1 MEHTHGLSGPYILT
15 AQEIAKVATLKKP
28 GAFAFGLLDE
38 RGTFVP
44 RVLGM
49 SSTNVSHRLCEG
61 IDKYSHFKIRY
72 TDSAKDAFF
81 EWCTLYHLFCN
92 GPTCPLEKREHP
104 EHPQEESW
112 KCPICHA
119 R

>member
-1 MEHTHGLSGPYILT
+1 MEHIHGLSGPYVLSE
-15 AQEIAKVATLKKP
+15 QEIKRIARFKKP

-38 RGTFVP
+38 KGTFIP

-49 SSTNVSHRLCEG
+49 SGTDISRRLHEG
-61 IDKYSHFKIRY
+61 LEKYSHFKVRY
-72 TDSAKDAFF
+72 TDSAKQAFYA
-81 EWCTLYHLFCN
+81 WCEIYHAFCN
-92 GPTCPLEKREHP
+92 GTICPLERREHP